1 MFIKAFSP
9 DHFNLGSESPF
20 EILRFSSKGL
30 DSGQEKR
37 ANMFSKLI
45 DGYTPSRDKTAVHT
59 IAMTA
64 SEKFGFNR
72 NGDGWKRANL
82 QRDHPT
88 FTSHAKVFRHHKN
101 TPADPSFGVVKAA
114 AYNDEMDR
122 VELLMELDNSKCA
135 EELSLLERNGSYPV
149 SMACKIA
156 HDVCSICSNKAKT
169 PREYCW
175 HVKEA
180 LGKILD
186 DGQVVGVDNPNS
198 TFFDISRV
206 IRPAD
211 RVAYTLKKA
220 SACLSGGAALAEE
233 LGYSMTDFQSLEA
246 SVSCS
251 LKSSEEKRRI
261 LEKLSKMEKR
271 IDGVARPMI
280 MDCQDEVEKVVK
292 KLSSY
297 VPTYLDSVMRGLSDN
312 GVMLRP
318 SEFYTLM
325 TGSSLSPSQASSFN
339 KSATHDGLAAGV
351 ALDSSDGLVSS
362 SLYEPSSMKVSGK
375 IAELCSSL
383 ASYRSVTQPLMSRIA
398 GMGTG
403 KSNPVK
409 LSSDLDEGWA
419 REYVRYQL
427 EALKSIKAASSA
439 GDLDDM
445 IFCGFC
451 QNTVE

>member
-9 DHFNLGSESPF
+9 DHFNLGSDAPF

-37 ANMFSKLI
+37 ANMFSRLI
-45 DGYTPSRDKTAVHT
+45 NGYTPARDKTAVHT

-88 FTSHAKVFRHHKN
+88 FITHAKVFRHHKN
-101 TPADPSFGVVKAA
+101 TPMDSSYGVVKAA
-114 AYNDEMDR
+114 VYNEDMDR

-186 DGQVVGVDNPNS
+186 DGRVVGVDNPNS

-220 SACLSGGAALAEE
+220 STGVTGGAALAEE
-233 LGYSMTDFQSLEA
+233 LGYYLNDIHGIEA
-246 SVSCS
+246 TLNSSF
-251 LKSSEEKRRI
+251 KSAEEKRKI

-271 IDGVARPMI
+271 IDGVVRPTVL
-280 MDCQDEVEKVVK
+280 DNQEEVDSIVK
-292 KLSSY
+292 KLSAY
-297 VPTYLDSVMRGLSDN
+297 IPIHLDSVMRGLSDN

-318 SEFYTLM
+318 AEFYTLM
-325 TGSSLSPSQASSFN
+325 TGTKLSSSQAANFN
-339 KSATHDGLAAGV
+339 KSAVADGLRSFMA
-351 ALDSSDGLVSS
+351 DDLVSS
-362 SLYEPSSMKVSGK
+362 SLYEPASLKISGK
-375 IAELCSSL
+375 IAALCSNL
-383 ASYRSVTQPLMSRIA
+383 CPYRSVTAPLMGRIS
-398 GMGTG
+398 GTQIG
-403 KSNPVK
+403 KSNPIK
-409 LSSDLDEGWA
+409 LSSDIDISWA
-419 REYVRYQL
+419 KEYIRYQL
-427 EALKSIKAASSA
+427 ETIKSIKSAASAS
-439 GDLDDM
+439 DLDDLL
-445 IFCGFC
+445 FCGFC
-451 QNTVE
+451 QNTV

>member
-9 DHFNLGSESPF
+9 DHFNLGSEAPF

-30 DSGQEKR
+30 DGVQEKR
-37 ANMFSKLI
+37 ANLFSKLI

-64 SEKFGFNR
+64 SERFGFNR

-82 QRDHPT
+82 VRDHPT
-88 FTSHAKVFRHHKN
+88 FISHAKVFRHHKN
-101 TPADPSFGVVKAA
+101 TPMDPSYGVVKAA
-114 AYNDEMDR
+114 AYNEDMDR

-169 PREYCW
+169 PKEYCW

-186 DGQVVGVDNPNS
+186 DGRIVGVDNPQS

-220 SACLSGGAALAEE
+220 SANIQGGAALAEE
-233 LGYSMTDFQSLEA
+233 LGYSIGALDTIEA
-246 SVSCS
+246 TLTCNY
-251 LKSSEEKRRI
+251 KNSEEKKRI
-261 LEKLSKMEKR
+261 LEKISKMEKR
-271 IDGVARPMI
+271 IEGIARPAVL
-280 MDCQDEVEKVVK
+280 DSQEEVEEVVD

-297 VPTYLDSVMRGLSDN
+297 IPVHLDSVMRGLADN
-312 GVMLRP
+312 GVVLRP
-318 SEFYTLM
+318 AEFYTLM
-325 TGSSLSPSQASSFN
+325 TGTKLSSSQSINFN
-339 KSATHDGLAAGV
+339 KTATSEGLRSFSADDL
-351 ALDSSDGLVSS
+351 SSS
-362 SLYEPSSMKVSGK
+362 SLYEPADMQVSGK
-375 IAELCSSL
+375 IASLCDRVRQ
-383 ASYRSVTQPLMSRIA
+383 YRSVSIPLMGRIA
-398 GMGTG
+398 G
-403 KSNPVK
+403 SNVSNYNPVK
-409 LSSDLDEGWA
+409 LASDLDSGWSK
-419 REYVRYQL
+419 EYVRYQL
-427 EALKSIKAASSA
+427 EMYRYIKSASSA
-439 GDLDDM
+439 SDIDDLV
-445 IFCGFC
+445 FCGFC
-451 QNTVE
+451 QNTV

>member
-9 DHFNLGSESPF
+9 DHFNLGDDAPF

-30 DSGQEKR
+30 DSAQEKR
-37 ANMFSKLI
+37 ANMFSRLI

-72 NGDGWKRANL
+72 NGDGWKRSSL
-82 QRDHPT
+82 LRDHPT
-88 FTSHAKVFRHHKN
+88 FISHAKVFRHHRN
-101 TPADPSFGVVKAA
+101 TPADPSYGVVKAA
-114 AYNDEMDR
+114 MYNDEMDR

-186 DGQVVGVDNPNS
+186 DGRVVGVDNPNS

-220 SACLSGGAALAEE
+220 SAGIQGGAALAEE
-233 LGYSMTDFQSLEA
+233 LGYSMSDLQSLEA
-246 SVSCS
+246 SVSS
-251 LKSSEEKRRI
+251 SFKLSEEKRRI

-271 IDGVARPMI
+271 IEGTVRPMVL
-280 MDCQDEVEKVVK
+280 DDPNEVQDVVK

-297 VPTYLDSVMRGLSDN
+297 VPVHLDSVMRGLSDN
-312 GVMLRP
+312 GVVLRP

-325 TGSSLSPSQASSFN
+325 TGSQMAPSQASRFD
-339 KSATHDGLAAGV
+339 KSAMHDGLASASE
-351 ALDSSDGLVSS
+351 DLVSS
-362 SLYEPSSMKVSGK
+362 SLYEPSSMKVSGR
-375 IAELCSSL
+375 IAQLCSSL
-383 ASYRSVTQPLMSRIA
+383 APYRGVTSPLMSRIA
-398 GMGTG
+398 GTG
-403 KSNPVK
+403 SSKADPVK
-409 LSSDLDEGWA
+409 LSSDLDDSWS
-419 REYVRYQL
+419 REYVKYQL
-427 EALKSIKAASSA
+427 ESLRSIKAAFSA
-439 GDLDDM
+439 SDLDDM
-445 IFCGFC
+445 VFCGLC

>member
-9 DHFNLGSESPF
+9 DHFNLGSEAPF

-30 DSGQEKR
+30 DGVQEKR
-37 ANMFSKLI
+37 ANLFSKLI

-64 SEKFGFNR
+64 SERFGFNR

-82 QRDHPT
+82 VRDHPT
-88 FTSHAKVFRHHKN
+88 FISHAKVFRHHKN
-101 TPADPSFGVVKAA
+101 TPMDPSYGVVKAA
-114 AYNDEMDR
+114 AYNEDMDR

-169 PREYCW
+169 PKEYCW

-186 DGQVVGVDNPNS
+186 DGRIVGVDNPQS

-220 SACLSGGAALAEE
+220 SANIQGGAALAEE
-233 LGYSMTDFQSLEA
+233 LGYSIGALDTIEA
-246 SVSCS
+246 TLTCNY
-251 LKSSEEKRRI
+251 KNSEEKKRI
-261 LEKLSKMEKR
+261 LEKISKMEKR
-271 IDGVARPMI
+271 IEGIARPAVL
-280 MDCQDEVEKVVK
+280 DSQEEVEEVVD

-297 VPTYLDSVMRGLSDN
+297 IPVHLDSVMRGLADN
-312 GVMLRP
+312 GVVLRP
-318 SEFYTLM
+318 AEFYTLM
-325 TGSSLSPSQASSFN
+325 TGTKLSSSQSINFN
-339 KSATHDGLAAGV
+339 KTATSEGLRSFSADDL
-351 ALDSSDGLVSS
+351 SSS
-362 SLYEPSSMKVSGK
+362 SLYEPADMQVSGK
-375 IAELCSSL
+375 IASLCDRIRQ
-383 ASYRSVTQPLMSRIA
+383 YRSVSIPLMGRIA
-398 GMGTG
+398 G
-403 KSNPVK
+403 SNVSNYNPVK
-409 LSSDLDEGWA
+409 LASDLDSGWSK
-419 REYVRYQL
+419 EYVRYQL
-427 EALKSIKAASSA
+427 EMYRYIKSASSA
-439 GDLDDM
+439 SDIDDLV
-445 IFCGFC
+445 FCGFC
-451 QNTVE
+451 QNTV

>member
-9 DHFNLGSESPF
+9 DHFNLGSDAPF

-37 ANMFSKLI
+37 ANMFSRLI
-45 DGYTPSRDKTAVHT
+45 EGYTPGRDKTAVHT

-88 FTSHAKVFRHHKN
+88 FISHAKVFRHHKN
-101 TPADPSFGVVKAA
+101 TPMDPSYGVVKAA
-114 AYNDEMDR
+114 VYNEDMDR

-186 DGQVVGVDNPNS
+186 DGKVVGVDNPNS

-220 SACLSGGAALAEE
+220 SSGIAGGAALAEE
-233 LGYSMTDFQSLEA
+233 LGYNLNDIQGIEA
-246 SVSCS
+246 TLNCS
-251 LKSSEEKRRI
+251 FKSAEDKRKI
-261 LEKLSKMEKR
+261 LEKISKMEKR
-271 IDGVARPMI
+271 IDGVMRPVVL
-280 MDCQDEVEKVVK
+280 DNQEDVDTVVK

-297 VPTYLDSVMRGLSDN
+297 IPTHLDSVMRGLSDN

-318 SEFYTLM
+318 AEFYTLM
-325 TGSSLSPSQASSFN
+325 TGSKLSSSQAANFN
-339 KSATHDGLAAGV
+339 KSAV
-351 ALDSSDGLVSS
+351 ADALREFNADDLVSS
-362 SLYEPSSMKVSGK
+362 SLYEPASMKISGK
-375 IAELCSSL
+375 IAELCSSIRP
-383 ASYRSVTQPLMSRIA
+383 YRSVTTPLMGRIA
-398 GMGTG
+398 GTQIG
-403 KSNPVK
+403 KSNPIK
-409 LSSDLDEGWA
+409 LSSDIDTSWA
-419 REYVRYQL
+419 KEYIRYQL
-427 EALKSIKAASSA
+427 ETLNSIKSAASAS
-439 GDLDDM
+439 DLDDL

>member
-9 DHFNLGSESPF
+9 DHFNLGSDAPF

-45 DGYTPSRDKTAVHT
+45 EGYAPSKDKTAVHT

-82 QRDHPT
+82 MRDHPT
-88 FTSHAKVFRHHKN
+88 FVSHAKVFRHHKN
-101 TPADPSFGVVKAA
+101 TPLDPSFGVVKAA
-114 AYNDEMDR
+114 MYNDDMDR

-169 PREYCW
+169 PKEYCW

-180 LGKILD
+180 LGKIMD
-186 DGQVVGVDNPNS
+186 DGKIVGVDNPQS

-220 SACLSGGAALAEE
+220 SVGVSGGAALAEE
-233 LGYSMTDFQSLEA
+233 LGYSLNTLDTIESTLT
-246 SVSCS
+246 CNY
-251 LKSSEEKRRI
+251 KSAEEKKKI
-261 LEKLSKMEKR
+261 LEKVSKMEKR
-271 IDGVARPMI
+271 IDGIARPAVI
-280 MDCQDEVEKVVK
+280 DSQEEVEEAVK
-292 KLSSY
+292 KLSSFI
-297 VPTYLDSVMRGLSDN
+297 PTYMDSVMRGLSDN
-312 GVMLRP
+312 GIVLRP

-325 TGSSLSPSQASSFN
+325 TGNSLGSAQAANFN
-339 KSATHDGLAAGV
+339 KSAV
-351 ALDSSDGLVSS
+351 AEAIREFSSEELVSS
-362 SLYEPSSMKVSGK
+362 SLYEPASMKISGK
-375 IAELCSSL
+375 IAGLCDGIRP
-383 ASYRSVTQPLMSRIA
+383 YRSVIIPLMGRIT
-398 GMGTG
+398 GTQIG
-403 KSNPVK
+403 KSNPIK
-409 LSSDLDEGWA
+409 LSSDLDSGWSK
-419 REYVRYQL
+419 EYVRYQL
-427 EALKSIKAASSA
+427 EAYKSIKAASSA
-439 GDLDDM
+439 SDIDDLV
-445 IFCGFC
+445 FCGIC

>member
-9 DHFNLGSESPF
+9 DHFNLGNDAPF

-45 DGYTPSRDKTAVHT
+45 EDYTPSHDKTAVHT

-82 QRDHPT
+82 LRDHPT
-88 FTSHAKVFRHHKN
+88 FISHAKVFRHHKN
-101 TPADPSFGVVKAA
+101 TPMDPSFGVVKAA
-114 AYNDEMDR
+114 MYNEDMDR
-122 VELLMELDNSKCA
+122 VELLMELDNTKCA

-156 HDVCSICSNKAKT
+156 HDVCSVCSNKAKT
-169 PREYCW
+169 PKDYCW
-175 HVKEA
+175 HVKES

-186 DGQVVGVDNPNS
+186 DGRVVGVDNPNS

-206 IRPAD
+206 VRPAD

-220 SACLSGGAALAEE
+220 STGIIGGAALAEE
-233 LGYSMTDFQSLEA
+233 LGYSLNTMDSIEA
-246 SVSCS
+246 TLTSSF
-251 LKSSEEKRRI
+251 KASEEKRKI
-261 LEKLSKMEKR
+261 LEKISKMEKR
-271 IDGVARPMI
+271 IDGVARPAI
-280 MDCQDEVEKVVK
+280 IDCQDEVEEVVK

-312 GVMLRP
+312 GVVLRP

-325 TGSSLSPSQASSFN
+325 TGSSLGHTQASNFN
-339 KSATHDGLAAGV
+339 KSAVAQGLNNFLAED
-351 ALDSSDGLVSS
+351 LISS
-362 SLYEPSSMKVSGK
+362 SLYEPADMKISGK
-375 IAELCSSL
+375 IASMCSSVKP
-383 ASYRSVTQPLMSRIA
+383 YRSVTQSLMGRIT
-398 GMGTG
+398 GTH
-403 KSNPVK
+403 VK
-409 LSSDLDEGWA
+409 KATLIKQASDIDIGWSK
-419 REYVRYQL
+419 EYISYQL
-427 EALKSIKAASSA
+427 ETYRYIKAAQSA
-439 GDLDDM
+439 SDIDDLV
-445 IFCGFC
+445 FCGIC

>member
-9 DHFNLGSESPF
+9 DHFNLGSEAPF
-20 EILRFSSKGL
+20 EILRFSAKGL

-37 ANMFSKLI
+37 ANMFSRLI
-45 DGYTPSRDKTAVHT
+45 EGYTPARDKTAVHT

-88 FTSHAKVFRHHKN
+88 FISHAKVFRHHKN
-101 TPADPSFGVVKAA
+101 TPMDPSYGVVKAA
-114 AYNDEMDR
+114 MYNEDMDR

-186 DGQVVGVDNPNS
+186 DGKVVGVDNPNS

-206 IRPAD
+206 VRPAD

-220 SACLSGGAALAEE
+220 SAGVAGGAALAEE
-233 LGYSMTDFQSLEA
+233 LGYSLNDIQGIEA
-246 SVSCS
+246 TLNCS
-251 LKSSEEKRRI
+251 FKSAEEKRKI

-271 IDGVARPMI
+271 IDGVVRPMVL
-280 MDCQDEVEKVVK
+280 DNQEEVDSVVK

-297 VPTYLDSVMRGLSDN
+297 IPTHLDSVMRGLSDN

-318 SEFYTLM
+318 AEFYTLM
-325 TGSSLSPSQASSFN
+325 TGTKLSSSQASNFN
-339 KSATHDGLAAGV
+339 KSAVADGLKGFMA
-351 ALDSSDGLVSS
+351 DDLVSS
-362 SLYEPSSMKVSGK
+362 SLYEPASLKISGK

-383 ASYRSVTQPLMSRIA
+383 RPYRSVTTPLMGRIS
-398 GMGTG
+398 GTQIG
-403 KSNPVK
+403 KSNPIK
-409 LSSDLDEGWA
+409 LSSDIDTSWA
-419 REYVRYQL
+419 KEYIRYQL
-427 EALKSIKAASSA
+427 ETVKSIKSAASAS
-439 GDLDDM
+439 DLDDLL
-445 IFCGFC
+445 FCGFC

>member
-9 DHFNLGSESPF
+9 DHFNLGSEAPF

-30 DSGQEKR
+30 DGVQEKR
-37 ANMFSKLI
+37 ANLFSKLI

-64 SEKFGFNR
+64 SERFGFNR

-82 QRDHPT
+82 VRDHPT
-88 FTSHAKVFRHHKN
+88 FISHAKVFRHHKN
-101 TPADPSFGVVKAA
+101 TPMDPSYGVVKAA
-114 AYNDEMDR
+114 AYNEDMDR

-169 PREYCW
+169 PKEYCW

-186 DGQVVGVDNPNS
+186 DGRIVGVDNPQS

-220 SACLSGGAALAEE
+220 SANIQGGAALAEE
-233 LGYSMTDFQSLEA
+233 LGYSIGALDTIEA
-246 SVSCS
+246 TLTCNY
-251 LKSSEEKRRI
+251 KNSEEKKRI
-261 LEKLSKMEKR
+261 LEKISKMEKR
-271 IDGVARPMI
+271 IEGMARPAVL
-280 MDCQDEVEKVVK
+280 DSQEEVEEVVD

-297 VPTYLDSVMRGLSDN
+297 IPVHLDSVMRGLADN
-312 GVMLRP
+312 GVVLRP
-318 SEFYTLM
+318 AEFYTLM
-325 TGSSLSPSQASSFN
+325 TGTKLSSSQSINFN
-339 KSATHDGLAAGV
+339 KTATSEGLRSFSADDL
-351 ALDSSDGLVSS
+351 SSS
-362 SLYEPSSMKVSGK
+362 SLYEPADMQVSGK
-375 IAELCSSL
+375 IASLCDRVRQ
-383 ASYRSVTQPLMSRIA
+383 YRSVSIPLMGRIA
-398 GMGTG
+398 G
-403 KSNPVK
+403 SNVSNYNPVK
-409 LSSDLDEGWA
+409 LASDLDSGWSK
-419 REYVRYQL
+419 EYVRYQL
-427 EALKSIKAASSA
+427 EMYRYIKSASSA
-439 GDLDDM
+439 SDIDDLV
-445 IFCGFC
+445 FCGFC
-451 QNTVE
+451 QNTV

>member
-9 DHFNLGSESPF
+9 DHFNLGSDAPF

-30 DSGQEKR
+30 DSSQEKR

-88 FTSHAKVFRHHKN
+88 FVSHAKVFRHHKN

-114 AYNDEMDR
+114 MYNEDMDR

-156 HDVCSICSNKAKT
+156 HDVCSVCSNKAKT

-186 DGQVVGVDNPNS
+186 DGRVVGVDNPNS

-220 SACLSGGAALAEE
+220 SAGIVGGAALAEE
-233 LGYSMTDFQSLEA
+233 LGYSLNDIASMEA
-246 SVSCS
+246 TLSCS
-251 LKSSEEKRRI
+251 YKSAEDKRKI
-261 LEKLSKMEKR
+261 LEKISKMEKR
-271 IDGVARPMI
+271 IDGMVRPVV
-280 MDCQDEVEKVVK
+280 MDSPEEVEALVK

-297 VPTYLDSVMRGLSDN
+297 VPVHLDSVMRGLSDQ

-325 TGSSLSPSQASSFN
+325 TGSTLGSSQAANFN
-339 KSATHDGLAAGV
+339 KSAV
-351 ALDSSDGLVSS
+351 AEAVGSCIADDLVSS
-362 SLYEPSSMKVSGK
+362 SLYEPSTMKISGK
-375 IAELCSSL
+375 IADLCSGL
-383 ASYRSVTQPLMSRIA
+383 RPYRGVTQPIMGRIT
-398 GMGTG
+398 GTHIG
-403 KSNPVK
+403 KSSPIK
-409 LSSDLDEGWA
+409 LSSDLDASWSK
-419 REYVRYQL
+419 EYVRYQL
-427 EALKSIKAASSA
+427 EALKSIKSACSASDID
-439 GDLDDM
+439 DLV
-445 IFCGFC
+445 FCGIC

>member
-9 DHFNLGSESPF
+9 DHFNLGSEAPF

-30 DSGQEKR
+30 DGFQEKR
-37 ANMFSKLI
+37 ANLFSKLI
-45 DGYTPSRDKTAVHT
+45 EGYTPSRDKTAVHT

-64 SEKFGFNR
+64 SERFGFNR

-88 FTSHAKVFRHHKN
+88 FVSHAKVFRHHKN
-101 TPADPSFGVVKAA
+101 TPMDPSFGVVKAA
-114 AYNDEMDR
+114 AYNEDMDR

-169 PREYCW
+169 PKEYCW

-186 DGQVVGVDNPNS
+186 DGKIVGVDNPNS

-220 SACLSGGAALAEE
+220 SAGVVGGAALAEE
-233 LGYSMTDFQSLEA
+233 LGYSMSALDSIEA
-246 SVSCS
+246 TLTSNYKNSA
-251 LKSSEEKRRI
+251 EKKKI
-261 LEKLSKMEKR
+261 LEKISKMEKR
-271 IDGVARPMI
+271 IEGMARPAI
-280 MDCQDEVEKVVK
+280 IDSQEEVDEVVE

-297 VPTYLDSVMRGLSDN
+297 VPVHLDSVMRGLADRAI
-312 GVMLRP
+312 VLRP

-325 TGSSLSPSQASSFN
+325 TGNKLSSAQATNFN
-339 KSATHDGLAAGV
+339 KIATSEAIR
-351 ALDSSDGLVSS
+351 SFSDEDLTSS
-362 SLYEPSSMKVSGK
+362 SLYEPASMQVSGK
-375 IAELCSSL
+375 IAGLCDRIRP
-383 ASYRSVTQPLMSRIA
+383 YRGVNIPLMGRIA
-398 GMGTG
+398 GST
-403 KSNPVK
+403 SATYNPVK
-409 LSSDLDEGWA
+409 LSSDLDSGWSK
-419 REYVRYQL
+419 EYVRYQL
-427 EALKSIKAASSA
+427 ETYRHIKSANSA
-439 GDLDDM
+439 NDIDDLV
-445 IFCGFC
+445 FCGFC
-451 QNTVE
+451 QNSV

>member
-9 DHFNLGSESPF
+9 DHFNLGNDAPF

-45 DGYTPSRDKTAVHT
+45 DGYTPSKDKTAVHT

-82 QRDHPT
+82 VRDHPT
-88 FTSHAKVFRHHKN
+88 FVSHAKVFRHHKN
-101 TPADPSFGVVKAA
+101 TSMDPSFGTVKAA
-114 AYNDEMDR
+114 MYNADMDR

-186 DGQVVGVDNPNS
+186 DGKVVGVDNPNS

-206 IRPAD
+206 VRPAD
-211 RVAYTLKKA
+211 RVAYTLKTA
-220 SACLSGGAALAEE
+220 SHGIAGGAALAEE
-233 LGYSMTDFQSLEA
+233 LGYSLNDLTSIEA
-246 SVSCS
+246 TLNSSF
-251 LKSSEEKRRI
+251 KSSEEKRKI

-271 IDGVARPMI
+271 IDGVVRPMLV
-280 MDCQDEVEKVVK
+280 DSQEEVDEAVK
-292 KLSSY
+292 KLSAY
-297 VPTYLDSVMRGLSDN
+297 IPVHLDSVMRGLSDA

-318 SEFYTLM
+318 AEFYTLM
-325 TGSSLSPSQASSFN
+325 TGTKLSAAQAANFN
-339 KSATHDGLAAGV
+339 KSATSDGLKENFA
-351 ALDSSDGLVSS
+351 DDLVSS

-375 IAELCSSL
+375 IAAICDSL
-383 ASYRSVTQPLMSRIA
+383 APYRSVSNPIMGRICGTQI
-398 GMGTG
+398 G
-403 KSNPVK
+403 KSSTIK
-409 LSSDLDEGWA
+409 LSSDLEAGWSK
-419 REYVRYQL
+419 EYVRYQL
-427 EALKSIKAASSA
+427 ETLKSIKTACTASN
-439 GDLDDM
+439 LDDL

>member
-9 DHFNLGSESPF
+9 DHFNLGSEAPF
-20 EILRFSSKGL
+20 EILRFSAKGL

-37 ANMFSKLI
+37 ANMFSRLI
-45 DGYTPSRDKTAVHT
+45 DGYTPAREKTAVHT

-82 QRDHPT
+82 QRDYPT
-88 FTSHAKVFRHHKN
+88 FISHAKVFRHHKN
-101 TPADPSFGVVKAA
+101 TPMDSSYGIVKAA
-114 AYNDEMDR
+114 MYNEDMDR

-169 PREYCW
+169 PKEYCW

-186 DGQVVGVDNPNS
+186 DGRAVGVDNPHS

-220 SACLSGGAALAEE
+220 SASIIGGAALAEE
-233 LGYSMTDFQSLEA
+233 LGYSLNDIQGIEA
-246 SVSCS
+246 TLNCS
-251 LKSSEEKRRI
+251 FKSAEEKRKI

-271 IDGVARPMI
+271 IDGVVRPTVLNN
-280 MDCQDEVEKVVK
+280 QEEVDSTIK

-297 VPTYLDSVMRGLSDN
+297 IPTYLDSVMRGLSDN

-318 SEFYTLM
+318 AEFYTLM
-325 TGSSLSPSQASSFN
+325 TGSKLSSSQAATFN
-339 KSATHDGLAAGV
+339 KSAVAAG
-351 ALDSSDGLVSS
+351 LRGFMTDDLVSS
-362 SLYEPSSMKVSGK
+362 SLYEPASLKISGK

-383 ASYRSVTQPLMSRIA
+383 RSYRSITTPLMGRIS
-398 GMGTG
+398 GTQIG
-403 KSNPVK
+403 KSNPIK
-409 LSSDLDEGWA
+409 LSSDIDTSWA
-419 REYVRYQL
+419 KEYICYQL
-427 EALKSIKAASSA
+427 ETFKSIKSAASVS
-439 GDLDDM
+439 DLDNLL
-445 IFCGFC
+445 FCAFC

>member
-9 DHFNLGSESPF
+9 DHFNLGSEAPF

-30 DSGQEKR
+30 DGVQEKR
-37 ANMFSKLI
+37 ANLFSKLI

-64 SEKFGFNR
+64 SERFGFNR

-82 QRDHPT
+82 VRDHPT
-88 FTSHAKVFRHHKN
+88 FISHAKVFRHHKN
-101 TPADPSFGVVKAA
+101 TPMDPSYGVVKAA
-114 AYNDEMDR
+114 AYNEDMDR

-169 PREYCW
+169 PKEYCW

-186 DGQVVGVDNPNS
+186 DGRIVGVDNPQS

-220 SACLSGGAALAEE
+220 SANIQGGAALAEE
-233 LGYSMTDFQSLEA
+233 LGYSIGALDTIEA
-246 SVSCS
+246 TLTCNY
-251 LKSSEEKRRI
+251 KNSEEKKRI
-261 LEKLSKMEKR
+261 LEKISKMEKR
-271 IDGVARPMI
+271 IEGIARPAVL
-280 MDCQDEVEKVVK
+280 DSQEEVEEVVD

-297 VPTYLDSVMRGLSDN
+297 IPVHLDSVMRGLADN
-312 GVMLRP
+312 GVVLRP
-318 SEFYTLM
+318 AEFYTLM
-325 TGSSLSPSQASSFN
+325 TGTKLSSSQSINFN
-339 KSATHDGLAAGV
+339 KTATSEGLRSFSADDLA
-351 ALDSSDGLVSS
+351 SS
-362 SLYEPSSMKVSGK
+362 SLYEPADMQVSGK
-375 IAELCSSL
+375 IASLCDRVRQ
-383 ASYRSVTQPLMSRIA
+383 YRSVSIPLMGRIA
-398 GMGTG
+398 G
-403 KSNPVK
+403 SNVSNYNPVK
-409 LSSDLDEGWA
+409 LASDLDSGWSK
-419 REYVRYQL
+419 EYVRYQL
-427 EALKSIKAASSA
+427 EMYRYIKSASSA
-439 GDLDDM
+439 SDIDDLV
-445 IFCGFC
+445 FCGFC
-451 QNTVE
+451 QNTV